1 MNRRRLVIVVAVL
14 LGIGLAGW
22 LAHRRS
28 GEPFLTGFVE
38 GEERIIRAEVPGR
51 VVDIL
56 FHEGDALPA
65 GAVLARLD
73 DADVAARLE
82 AKAREIAM
90 LDAEVARQRERV
102 TVTRE
107 TWERD
112 LNARRAELRQAEAA
126 SARAARTFAREA
138 ELVKL
143 GASTSQRLDD
153 ERANRDQTASMLD
166 RARQLV
172 GRAEAEERTIALAER
187 ELTAAA
193 EKRKLAEAQR
203 VELEVTHAKYVIHAP
218 GVPTVVQTQLL
229 WAGELAQPGTPVA
242 SLIDPADKYV
252 LVYVPVPDVARFRV
266 GRRVTIELDSAPGT
280 RVPGEVSFVA
290 DSASF
295 TPEKIET
302 RDERVGQVYRAKV
315 RILEGV
321 ERFQPGTEGNVYLGK
336 EPAP

>member
-1 MNRRRLVIVVAVL
+1 MNRRRLVIVLAAL

-22 LAHRRS
+22 LARRRS

-51 VVDIL
+51 VVEIP
-56 FHEGDALPA
+56 FHEGDALAA

-73 DADVAARLE
+73 DADVVARLE

-90 LDAEVARQRERV
+90 LEAEVARQQERV

-143 GASTSQRLDD
+143 EASTSQRLDD
-153 ERANRDQTASMLD
+153 ERANRDQTASLLE
-166 RARQLV
+166 RARQMV

-187 ELTAAA
+187 ELVAAA

-203 VELEVTHAKYVIHAP
+203 VELEVTHAKYVIHTP
-218 GVPTVVQTQLL
+218 DVPTVVQTQLL
-229 WAGELAQPGTPVA
+229 WAGELAQPATPVA

-252 LVYVPVPDVARFRV
+252 LVYVPVPDVGRFRV

-280 RVPGEVSFVA
+280 RVPGQVSFVA

>member
-1 MNRRRLVIVVAVL
+1 ASGARPEPASRPPAPPSPGGRR
-14 LGIGLAGW
+14 GG
-22 LAHRRS
+22 S
-28 GEPFLTGFVE
+28 
-38 GEERIIRAEVPGR
+38 PGR
-51 VVDIL
+51 
-56 FHEGDALPA
+56 AP
-65 GAVLARLD
+65 
-73 DADVAARLE
+73 
-82 AKAREIAM
+82 
-90 LDAEVARQRERV
+90 
-102 TVTRE
+102 
-107 TWERD
+107 
-112 LNARRAELRQAEAA
+112 
-126 SARAARTFAREA
+126 
-138 ELVKL
+138 
-143 GASTSQRLDD
+143 SQRLDD
-153 ERANRDQTASMLD
+153 ERANRDQTASLLE

-218 GVPTVVQTQLL
+218 DVPTVVQTQLL

-252 LVYVPVPDVARFRV
+252 LVYVPVPDVGRFRV
-266 GRRVTIELDSAPGT
+266 GRRVTIERDSAPGT
-280 RVPGEVSFVA
+280 RVPGQVSFVA